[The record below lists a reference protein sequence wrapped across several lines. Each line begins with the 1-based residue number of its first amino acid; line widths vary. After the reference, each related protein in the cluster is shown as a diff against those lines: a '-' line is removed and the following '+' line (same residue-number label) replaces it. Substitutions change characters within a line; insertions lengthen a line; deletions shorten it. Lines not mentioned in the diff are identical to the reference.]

1 MTEKLKL
8 RECPFCGQTPDIA
21 HPYTFQSNQGTK
33 WGYVV
38 CCCQGPE
45 VRTGYGPVEE
55 WRDDA
60 ITAWNTRAHSPD
72 LTQLVKAAREAFESL
87 KRHIP
92 EAHGVHPNPEYQIVE
107 DMAAALVPFKEVE

>member
-72 LTQLVKAAREAFESL
+72 LTQLVKAARELADQDTMHNDGTLALVNASEL
-87 KRHIP
+87 AALR
-92 EAHGVHPNPEYQIVE
+92 
-107 DMAAALVPFKEVE
+107 AALVPFKEVE